1 MKPRKTLQ
9 ELTIKDNFMFGGMEY
24 SELSN
29 SYVIF
34 ICDFDPFGG
43 EKYRYTVCNQCVELN
58 HQTIDDGRTTIFLS
72 TRGKNAEEVPKE
84 LVKFLDF
91 VKADLEESKKDFADD
106 YVKSLQESIS
116 SVKRS
121 REMEERFMLLELMLK
136 DERKEGRAEGRA
148 EGKAEDVISFL
159 NDLGAV
165 PEDLKKR
172 IMSEQDLHVLERWLK
187 LSAKAASIEQFK
199 AEM

>member
-1 MKPRKTLQ
+1 M
-9 ELTIKDNFMFGGMEY
+9 
-24 SELSN
+24 
-29 SYVIF
+29 
-34 ICDFDPFGG
+34 
-43 EKYRYTVCNQCVELN
+43 
-58 HQTIDDGRTTIFLS
+58 
-72 TRGKNAEEVPKE
+72 
-84 LVKFLDF
+84 
-91 VKADLEESKKDFADD
+91 EESKKNFADD
-106 YVKSLQESIS
+106 YVKSFQESIS

-136 DERKEGRAEGRA
+136 DERKEGRAEG
-148 EGKAEDVISFL
+148 KAEDVISFL
-159 NDLGAV
+159 NDLGAM